1 MQAPLDLDL
10 LRRFDALV
18 MHESVSAAA
27 VAMGMTQPGMSIALG
42 RLRRALGD
50 PVLVRA
56 RGRMVATEQAKA
68 LLPEVREILR
78 RTEAL
83 GRTRTP
89 FEPAAA
95 TTQFSIALMDSV
107 ATVLLPGLVRQLA
120 HVAPHASLA
129 CRASNHELLPS
140 WFDDGEIH
148 LGIGYHPRPPGHL
161 HARILFP
168 DTWALLVAHAHPFA
182 RGRVS
187 VDKVLQAPL
196 LKISPAASD
205 VYWDLIVAGMA
216 AAGGTPRL
224 GASVPSFLVAAHIVA
239 ETELAAIVPM
249 RLARSFAAR
258 LPVRA
263 LACPLALPAP
273 VFGMRW
279 HPRTH
284 SAPEHRWFR
293 ALAFAYSRGAMEG
306 LRDRA
311 ATPAGPRTV
320 RKA

>member
-1 MQAPLDLDL
+1 MTAALDLDL
-10 LRRFDALV
+10 LRRFAALV
-18 MHESVSAAA
+18 LHESVSAAA
-27 VAMGMTQPGMSIALG
+27 VAMGITQPGMSIALG
-42 RLRRALGD
+42 KLRHALGD

-83 GRTRTP
+83 AHTRTP
-89 FEPAAA
+89 FEPATA
-95 TTQFSIALMDSV
+95 TTCFSIALMDSV
-107 ATVLLPGLVRQLA
+107 ATLLLPGLVRQLA
-120 HVAPHASLA
+120 HAAPQASLA
-129 CRASNHELLPS
+129 CRASNHERLQS

-161 HARILFP
+161 HARILFA
-168 DTWALLVAHAHPFA
+168 DAWALLVAEKHPLA
-182 RGRVS
+182 RGRMS
-187 VDKVLQAPL
+187 VERVLQAAL

-224 GASVPSFLVAAHIVA
+224 GASVPSFLVAAHIAA
-239 ETELAAIVPM
+239 ETELVAIVPM
-249 RLARSFAAR
+249 RLARSLAAR

-263 LACPLALPAP
+263 LACPLALPPP

-293 ALAFAYSRGAMEG
+293 ALAFAYSRSAMEG
-306 LRDRA
+306 HRDR
-311 ATPAGPRTV
+311 TPAPAAARSA
-320 RKA
+320 RRS